1 MFDIGSQCTVHG
13 IVHREVTGPTKHLRE
28 LVLSSL
34 RGLRQVADSNR
45 DPNSDRKKQMQASKT
60 EAVLVSFKVW
70 IPESI
75 VILLLVHS
83 ESVIDCP
90 SRPVATNRD
99 LDGHISTLRT
109 LFTMHEIDAAAL
121 ASIIQTRVQ
130 PERSSGAMLKVV
142 GAFVRAI
149 SNAGDKKTTELLLH
163 HYINVFS
170 YFPPPISERAYGP
183 LRRAI
188 EQDTAERAVADGSG
202 AKVVVVS

>member
-13 IVHREVTGPTKHLRE
+13 IVHHEVTGPTKHLRE

-45 DPNSDRKKQMQASKT
+45 DPNSDRKKQVQASKT

-83 ESVIDCP
+83 ESVVDCP

-99 LDGHISTLRT
+99 LDSTLCT

-142 GAFVRAI
+142 GAFVSAI

-170 YFPPPISERAYGP
+170 YFPPSISECAYGP